1 MVNIKLHGIFEK
13 YIKTDWK
20 LNVKTVLEAFRAI
33 EANTNRFV
41 NSLISISDISSHF
54 LIYVDDKLI
63 AREYLN
69 SPILKKNSKIEVV
82 PVISGSGPVS
92 IITAIIV
99 ILISTAVSYL
109 VTKLLTP
116 KAPQDRKNVS
126 SLFSG
131 YENVV
136 SRGVAIPFGY
146 GRLRLGSIVIGNDV
160 IFQYGAT
167 DNNKY
172 NLSTVY

>member
-13 YIKTDWK
+13 YVKTDWK

-41 NSLISISDISSHF
+41 NGLISISDINSHF

-63 AREYLN
+63 SREYLN

-82 PVISGSGPVS
+82 PVISGSDTIS

-99 ILISTAVSYL
+99 MLVSTAVSYL

-116 KAPQDRKNVS
+116 KAPQDRRNVS

-146 GRLRLGSIVIGNDV
+146 GRLRLGSVVIGNDA
-160 IFQYGAT
+160 IFQYGSS
-167 DNNKY
+167 DLNK
-172 NLSTVY
+172 NDLSTLR

>member
-1 MVNIKLHGIFEK
+1 MVNIKLHGLFEK
-13 YIKTDWK
+13 YIKTNWK

-41 NSLISISDISSHF
+41 NGLISISDVSSHF

-63 AREYLN
+63 TREYLN

-82 PVISGSGPVS
+82 PVISGSEFAS
-92 IITAIIV
+92 IITAIII
-99 ILISTAVSYL
+99 ILVSTAVSYL

-167 DNNKY
+167 DNNNY

>member
-13 YIKTDWK
+13 YVKTDWK

-82 PVISGSGPVS
+82 PVISGSDPVS

>member
-33 EANTNRFV
+33 EANTNKFV
-41 NSLISISDISSHF
+41 NGLISISDISSHF

-63 AREYLN
+63 SREYLD
-69 SPILKKNSKIEVV
+69 SPILKKDSKIEVV
-82 PVISGSGPVS
+82 PVISGSDVS
-92 IITAIIV
+92 YIIYAIVV

-116 KAPQDRKNVS
+116 KAPQDRRNVS

-146 GRLRLGSIVIGNDV
+146 GRLRVGSVVIANDV
-160 IFQYGAT
+160 IFQYGDT
-167 DNNKY
+167 DKNNY
-172 NLSTVY
+172 NLSTIY

>member
-13 YIKTDWK
+13 YVKTDWK